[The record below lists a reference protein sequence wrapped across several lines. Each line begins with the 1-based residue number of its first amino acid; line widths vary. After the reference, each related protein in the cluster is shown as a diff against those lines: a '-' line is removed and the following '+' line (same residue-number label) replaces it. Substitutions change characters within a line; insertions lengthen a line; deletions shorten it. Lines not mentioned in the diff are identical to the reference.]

1 MGGNDGG
8 ELLLLGDGGVVAVQI
23 GDVLEEVDHHV
34 SAGDGRVLGDV
45 VRDLDQ
51 LQLIAGGGKVFL
63 DEADDLRVWAGRG
76 DDGQRLGHGA
86 AGEGE
91 REHQQSGKQFLH
103 GDSSF

>member
-1 MGGNDGG
+1 M
-8 ELLLLGDGGVVAVQI
+8 
-23 GDVLEEVDHHV
+23 LEEVDHHV
-34 SAGDGRVLGDV
+34 PTSDGRVFGDV

-63 DEADDLRVWAGRG
+63 DEADDLRVRAGRG

-91 REHQQSGKQFLH
+91 REHQQGGKQFLH